1 MWQKEHKR
9 DFIADDRKQTA
20 RGAVQ
25 WDAKRDSSC
34 VSGCK
39 DLSAMRD
46 LLLDWNHWSAAER
59 MVAVAVTAALAVGIP
74 FLAFA
79 GRF

>member
-1 MWQKEHKR
+1 
-9 DFIADDRKQTA
+9 
-20 RGAVQ
+20 
-25 WDAKRDSSC
+25 
-34 VSGCK
+34 
-39 DLSAMRD
+39 MRD